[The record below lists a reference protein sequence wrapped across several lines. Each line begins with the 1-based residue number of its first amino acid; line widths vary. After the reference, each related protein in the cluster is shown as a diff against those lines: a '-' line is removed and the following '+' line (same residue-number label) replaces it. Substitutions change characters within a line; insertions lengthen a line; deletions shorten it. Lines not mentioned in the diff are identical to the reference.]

1 MAFTWWMWLIAGSI
15 LLAVEIV
22 TPGGFYVFFFGVGAI
37 VVGLLTLAGLAGPTW
52 MQWLLFAVVSIATL
66 AIFRRP
72 LLRKFNV
79 PDRSVDT
86 MIGETA
92 VTLNEIQADS
102 IGKAELRGSVWNA
115 RSASGANIAAG
126 QRCRVERVDGLTL
139 HLRP

>member
-1 MAFTWWMWLIAGSI
+1 MDFTWWMWLIAGSV
-15 LLAVEIV
+15 LLVVEII
-22 TPGGFYVFFFGVGAI
+22 TPGGFYILFFGIGAI
-37 VVGLLTLAGLAGPTW
+37 LVGLLALAGMPGPAW
-52 MQWLLFAVVSIATL
+52 MQWLLFGVVSTATL
-66 AIFRRP
+66 AVFRRP

-79 PDRSVDT
+79 ADRNVDT

-92 VTLNEIQADS
+92 VALNEIHADS

-115 RSASGANIAAG
+115 RSASGADIAAG